1 MASQAWMIKFNYDKT
16 LNEPDIKTNED
27 EGILTY
33 TLNINSQIHDALFIS
48 LLYPVFYLK
57 YIDTEGGIV
66 GLNNDDKLIIKN
78 GKEIIEKLGAGAS
91 NKKNVVEI
99 VTDICNHIYGT
110 GIIFGKTKK
119 YYMYYG
125 DNTRDIINTFFPKKQ
140 SHTSSIFSNALSQ
153 PNIREQSIKEDIEW
167 MYPLYDKMKENIKII
182 EGLGRDEMLYSPL
195 KREGWLNNFR
205 KQLDEFLKFLEQL
218 PKLRDERGGLA
229 ATMKI
234 LFDNLVNSVKFLDNM
249 DENDYIKNL
258 LLGIKNKDEDSLS
271 KILSEMYGGGL
282 KLSMVEK
289 ALPIT
294 LDGDKLREQIESTGL
309 YASYDVIK
317 HVQEHVDQ
325 TGEEVQLEDALN
337 NLKDKVKGN
346 KVYAYAMWLQNKMD
360 RFINNES
367 NDLDL
372 YKLLLM
378 DKELRNC
385 IGYMDADTREEILA
399 KDELTKNKYAFKNFV
414 NSSEPWGSS
423 SRNSVKCHEYINDIN
438 QDIEDVSSLLEE
450 IITIWPELPDGPER
464 ARGMLDGVP
473 LGSQLFADTT
483 ENFLERLKIPP
494 LDDNIISCN
503 IFYLE
508 AKRVL
513 KEWKD
518 FVHIVKG
525 KKEERLR
532 WQREKKKKRRERI
545 SGGGSEGEADP
556 ETDALLAEYEAEL
569 EEGGEGLGLERTDSA
584 SLVAEDILTKKLVEQ
599 GKALISAQDIK
610 VKQAEDMA
618 EILARAQAGPDEDA
632 EEERVKMEKEMEKE
646 MLLEEATKRAALEAA
661 LAAEKGREAAVGGPI
676 SDIISDSLVQ
686 MAIKAAIDYSQLTE
700 HTAASG
706 YHRRLLV
713 PIKYGEKEFGTFPLV
728 SPQAY
733 FATGRG
739 KKKIEKSIP
748 IIPLGH
754 PLFDTQFVE
763 AFEKDEYEYINEMS
777 YNVALAEIKLIGKST
792 GESKNPVKEMVKEKL
807 TMRMYKL
814 NQDATEYSSVLDKLI
829 GDLKKKIEG
838 ENNATRRNTYNIHK
852 KWMDYEIMNIKERS
866 KSAKER
872 VDQLRDAINILQERP
887 KPKNKGE
894 LQERISKLTLDPAGI
909 KIAVGKVYGDSS
921 WASAIVDKRSSGGFQ
936 LLEWSRD
943 RMPDDYNFTKYIGP
957 YISCILKPIV
967 YACKPMSI
975 DEKGEQYGTI
985 PITSI
990 ALDLIK
996 SMANALGEDYR
1007 DYGEILN
1014 FCSASQ
1020 RGGGGLGEKQFY
1032 TLPEFYEYVNT
1043 KFKTTPNIYKVAGI
1057 KKRLKDEF
1065 RHKAIPAPY
1074 TTFEEVEEYID
1085 WIAEQYNDRMRRIDH
1100 TDYDELWGSK
1110 ESERPAEPVQVV
1122 DGKLESIKRSSE
1134 YCLEYLYK
1142 VLNNNIASNNDSF
1155 NTDLFNLKKRIIDST
1170 LPLENGHDIQHPLF
1184 IGLENNEIYDI
1195 KHKMVKRKNRTKKK
1209 DRKHQIKKLEN
1220 NIKELEHC
1228 IRLR

>member
-569 EEGGEGLGLERTDSA
+569 EEGGEGLGLERTDS
-584 SLVAEDILTKKLVEQ
+584 
-599 GKALISAQDIK
+599 
-610 VKQAEDMA
+610 
-618 EILARAQAGPDEDA
+618 
-632 EEERVKMEKEMEKE
+632 
-646 MLLEEATKRAALEAA
+646 
-661 LAAEKGREAAVGGPI
+661 
-676 SDIISDSLVQ
+676 
-686 MAIKAAIDYSQLTE
+686 
-700 HTAASG
+700 
-706 YHRRLLV
+706 
-713 PIKYGEKEFGTFPLV
+713 
-728 SPQAY
+728 
-733 FATGRG
+733 
-739 KKKIEKSIP
+739 
-748 IIPLGH
+748 
-754 PLFDTQFVE
+754 
-763 AFEKDEYEYINEMS
+763 
-777 YNVALAEIKLIGKST
+777 
-792 GESKNPVKEMVKEKL
+792 
-807 TMRMYKL
+807 
-814 NQDATEYSSVLDKLI
+814 
-829 GDLKKKIEG
+829 
-838 ENNATRRNTYNIHK
+838 
-852 KWMDYEIMNIKERS
+852 
-866 KSAKER
+866 
-872 VDQLRDAINILQERP
+872 
-887 KPKNKGE
+887 
-894 LQERISKLTLDPAGI
+894 
-909 KIAVGKVYGDSS
+909 
-921 WASAIVDKRSSGGFQ
+921 
-936 LLEWSRD
+936 
-943 RMPDDYNFTKYIGP
+943 
-957 YISCILKPIV
+957 
-967 YACKPMSI
+967 
-975 DEKGEQYGTI
+975 
-985 PITSI
+985 
-990 ALDLIK
+990 
-996 SMANALGEDYR
+996 
-1007 DYGEILN
+1007 
-1014 FCSASQ
+1014 
-1020 RGGGGLGEKQFY
+1020 
-1032 TLPEFYEYVNT
+1032 
-1043 KFKTTPNIYKVAGI
+1043 
-1057 KKRLKDEF
+1057 
-1065 RHKAIPAPY
+1065 
-1074 TTFEEVEEYID
+1074 
-1085 WIAEQYNDRMRRIDH
+1085 
-1100 TDYDELWGSK
+1100 
-1110 ESERPAEPVQVV
+1110 
-1122 DGKLESIKRSSE
+1122 
-1134 YCLEYLYK
+1134 
-1142 VLNNNIASNNDSF
+1142 
-1155 NTDLFNLKKRIIDST
+1155 
-1170 LPLENGHDIQHPLF
+1170 
-1184 IGLENNEIYDI
+1184 
-1195 KHKMVKRKNRTKKK
+1195 
-1209 DRKHQIKKLEN
+1209 
-1220 NIKELEHC
+1220 
-1228 IRLR
+1228 

>member
-140 SHTSSIFSNALSQ
+140 SHTFIFSNALSQ

-167 MYPLYDKMKENIKII
+167 MYALYDKMKENIKII
-182 EGLGRDEMLYSPL
+182 EGLGRDEMVYSPL
-195 KREGWLNNFR
+195 NREGWLKNFR

-249 DENDYIKNL
+249 DDDYIKNL

-282 KLSMVEK
+282 KLPMVK
-289 ALPIT
+289 NPLTIT
-294 LDGDKLREQIESTGL
+294 LNGDKLREQIESTGL

-317 HVQEHVDQ
+317 HVLLHGGQ
-325 TGEEVQLEDALN
+325 TEGEVQLLEAALN
-337 NLKDKVKGN
+337 NLEGKVKGKVKGN

-414 NSSEPWGSS
+414 SSSDSWGSS
-423 SRNSVKCHEYINDIN
+423 SRTSVKCHEYINDIN
-438 QDIEDVSSLLEE
+438 QDIEDVSRLLKE
-450 IITIWPELPDGPER
+450 ISGKE
-464 ARGMLDGVP
+464 V
-473 LGSQLFADTT
+473 GSQLFAGTK

-508 AKRVL
+508 AKIVL
-513 KEWKD
+513 KEWTD
-518 FVHIVKG
+518 FVNIVKD
-525 KKEERLR
+525 KEEERR
-532 WQREKKKKRRERI
+532 RRRREGI
-545 SGGGSEGEADP
+545 SGGAEGEADP
-556 ETDALLAEYEAEL
+556 ETEELLAQYEAEL
-569 EEGGEGLGLERTDSA
+569 ESDEEGGEGLERTDSA
-584 SLVAEDILTKKLVEQ
+584 SLVAEAAGEDISTEDLVEQ
-599 GKALISAQDIK
+599 GKAFISAQAEQ

-618 EILARAQAGPDEDA
+618 KILTQDQARPDEDA
-632 EEERVKMEKEMEKE
+632 EKELVKMEKG
-646 MLLEEATKRAALEAA
+646 MLLEEATERAALEAA
-661 LAAEKGREAAVGGPI
+661 LAAEKEREAAVGGPI

-686 MAIKAAIDYSQLTE
+686 MAIKAAIDYSHLTG

-713 PIKYGEKEFGTFPLV
+713 PINFGEKEFGTFPLV

-733 FATGRG
+733 FSTAGG

-763 AFEKDEYEYINEMS
+763 AFEKHEYDEYINEMS

-792 GESKNPVKEMVKEKL
+792 GESTNSVKEMVKEKL

-829 GDLKKKIEG
+829 GDLKKKIER
-838 ENNATRRNTYNIHK
+838 ENNQTRRHTYNIHK

-866 KSAKER
+866 KPAKER
-872 VDQLRDAINILQERP
+872 VDQLLDAINILQKRPRP
-887 KPKNKGE
+887 KTKGE
-894 LQERISKLTLDPAGI
+894 LQKRISKLTLDPAGI
-909 KIAVGKVYGDSS
+909 KIAVGKAYGESR

-943 RMPDDYNFTKYIGP
+943 RMPDNYHFTKYIEP

-1014 FCSASQ
+1014 FCSAS
-1020 RGGGGLGEKQFY
+1020 RGGGDGLREKQIY

-1043 KFKTTPNIYKVAGI
+1043 KFKTTPNIYNVAVI
-1057 KKRLKDEF
+1057 KEGLKDEF

-1074 TTFEEVEEYID
+1074 TTFEEVEKHID
-1085 WIAEQYNDRMRRIDH
+1085 LEAEKYNDRMGRIDH
-1100 TDYDELWGSK
+1100 TDYDKLWGSK

-1170 LPLENGHDIQHPLF
+1170 LPLEEGHDIQHPLF
-1184 IGLENNEIYDI
+1184 IGLENNDIYDI
-1195 KHKMVKRKNRTKKK
+1195 KEKMVKRKNRTKKK